1 MAQGWYTHGVE
12 FSITGLITGLLALYP
27 WVVLPITLSPLPE
40 REGVWLVAKIVLLAV
55 IDALLVPF
63 WKTVPQPSPM
73 RLLLWGGVLFLGLS
87 LFTHFPN
94 SETVSY
100 WLLGA
105 TNRMDGALYHFA
117 LLLFAFGFANFGR
130 NANKEFLAKVLVI
143 SGLYQGALWL
153 WQRSGLDPLAG
164 LLGYTPGLPPGT
176 LGNPGMAAGLALP
189 LIPLAFALWLGRR
202 ERVWLLAA
210 LGLATALGGLANRSS
225 LIALALALGVW
236 VFMSRDRRL
245 TLASLGALALSYAS
259 SAYWPST
266 LPVQKQL
273 ASGRTLE
280 TRLEMWR
287 IGLSLLKEPKTF
299 LFGMGPLGLQE
310 AVVSGKV
317 EIKNLLQLF
326 HLEYGW
332 PSPERLVSATPLWE
346 PDDPPTS
353 RAYLLKYDV
362 TGLPGYSK
370 EEFLALQRLSNLD
383 KAHNAYMDKA
393 LAFGT
398 PFALLWTLFLL
409 GPIPFLLPRKEPINA
424 GLATGLLS
432 LGVYYLTWF
441 ATPQTEPWHFALA
454 VLAWQSAIKTKPS
467 QTSS

>member
-1 MAQGWYTHGVE
+1 
-12 FSITGLITGLLALYP
+12 
-27 WVVLPITLSPLPE
+27 
-40 REGVWLVAKIVLLAV
+40 
-55 IDALLVPF
+55 
-63 WKTVPQPSPM
+63 
-73 RLLLWGGVLFLGLS
+73 
-87 LFTHFPN
+87 
-94 SETVSY
+94 
-100 WLLGA
+100 
-105 TNRMDGALYHFA
+105 
-117 LLLFAFGFANFGR
+117 
-130 NANKEFLAKVLVI
+130 
-143 SGLYQGALWL
+143 
-153 WQRSGLDPLAG
+153 
-164 LLGYTPGLPPGT
+164 
-176 LGNPGMAAGLALP
+176 MAAGLALP
-189 LIPLAFALWLGRR
+189 LIPLALALWLGRR

-287 IGLSLLKEPKTF
+287 IGLSLLQEPKTF

-398 PFALLWTLFLL
+398 PFALLWMLFLL
-409 GPIPFLLPRKEPINA
+409 GPIPFLLRRKDPINA

>member
-1 MAQGWYTHGVE
+1 MRFLQILG
-12 FSITGLITGLLALYP
+12 LALFP
-27 WVVLPITLSPLPE
+27 WVILPPPLTVWPD
-40 REGVWLVAKIVLLAV
+40 REGVWLAPKVFFLALLA
-55 IDALLVPF
+55 
-63 WKTVPQPSPM
+63 
-73 RLLLWGGVLFLGLS
+73 LLLSPKPPERKRPGHPERSLLLGMLAWLCVAS
-87 LFTHFPN
+87 LTTLPKEDW
-94 SETVSY
+94 SA
-100 WLLGA
+100 WLLGPV
-105 TNRMDGALYHFA
+105 NRMDGPLYQLFLLAFA
-117 LLLFAFGFANFGR
+117 LRLSNALAADPQLARSLTPYLLLSALF
-130 NANKEFLAKVLVI
+130 
-143 SGLYQGALWL
+143 QGVLWL
-153 WQRSGLDPLAG
+153 WQRGGLDPLAG

-189 LIPLAFALWLGRR
+189 LIPLALALWLERR

-236 VFMSRDRRL
+236 VFISRDRRL
-245 TLASLGALALSYAS
+245 TLASLAALALSYAS

-287 IGLSLLKEPKTF
+287 IGLSLLQEPKTF

-332 PSPERLVSATPLWE
+332 PPPERLVSATPLWE
-346 PDDPPTS
+346 PDDPPMS

-393 LAFGT
+393 LAFGI

-409 GPIPFLLPRKEPINA
+409 GPIPFLLRRKDPINA

-454 VLAWQSAIKTKPS
+454 VLAWQSAIKTKPP